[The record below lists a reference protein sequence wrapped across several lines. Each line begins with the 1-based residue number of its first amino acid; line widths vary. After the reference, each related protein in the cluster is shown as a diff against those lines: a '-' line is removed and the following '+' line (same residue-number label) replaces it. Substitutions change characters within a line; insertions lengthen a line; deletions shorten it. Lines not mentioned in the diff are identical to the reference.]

1 MDEREKMTE
10 YVKDPGH
17 SPRSAGGRLHLN
29 KHTPLTKRSRGG
41 LVMLPKHS
49 VGTYQGKELTCNWLG
64 NARPQLSQHAEPLWT
79 APGPKNAIGA
89 RGLSPLENKN
99 KNEIK
104 ECAGGQ

>member
-1 MDEREKMTE
+1 
-10 YVKDPGH
+10 
-17 SPRSAGGRLHLN
+17 
-29 KHTPLTKRSRGG
+29 
-41 LVMLPKHS
+41 MLPKHS